1 MNREDMEMAQHLC
14 AFAVIGAL
22 LIAIAGAEPAFA
34 QKSGGVLKIYHRD
47 SPASMSI
54 LEEATNSTEIPM
66 MGVFNNL
73 VLYKQDVA
81 QNSLQSIIPDLATD
95 WAWNEDGSELSFR
108 LREGA
113 KWHDGHPFTANDVKC
128 TWDLLLGKSQEKLRA
143 NPRKAWYQNV
153 ETVTADADLTATF
166 HLKRPQPAIIALLA
180 SGYAPVYPC
189 HVPPRD
195 MRQHPIGTGPF
206 KFVEFKPNEYIKVAR
221 NPDYWK
227 RDRPYLDG
235 IEYTVIPNRSTAI
248 LSFIAGKFDMTFP
261 FEVTV
266 PLLRDVKSQ
275 APQAICE
282 LVPANAYANLITNRD
297 APPFDNPEMRRALAL
312 ALDRKTF
319 IDILT
324 EGHGDIGGAM
334 QPPPEGV
341 WGMPPDMLATLPG
354 YDPNVQKNR
363 TEARG
368 IMEKLGYGPAKRLE
382 VKVSERN
389 IAIFRDPAVILIDQL
404 KEIYIDGELD
414 PIETANWFPKIYRKD
429 YQIGLNLTGVGVD
442 DPDAQFYENY
452 ACGSQRNYTGY
463 CNPELQKMFEQQSM
477 ETDQEKR
484 KQLVWEIDRR
494 LQEDQARPI
503 VYHLR
508 FATCWQPR
516 VKGLRMMV
524 NSVFNGWRF
533 EDVWLD
539 E

>member
-1 MNREDMEMAQHLC
+1 MGRNLY
-14 AFAVIGAL
+14 AVAAAGTL
-22 LIAIAGAEPAFA
+22 LITIAGAEPALA

-81 QNSLQSIIPDLATD
+81 QNSLQSIVSDLATD
-95 WAWNEDGSELSFR
+95 WSWNEDGTELTFR
-108 LREGA
+108 LRSGV
-113 KWHDGHPFTANDVKC
+113 KWHDGHPFTANDVNC

-189 HVPPRD
+189 HVSPRE

-227 RDRPYLDG
+227 PDRPYLDG

-266 PLLRDVKSQ
+266 PLLRDVTSQ

-282 LVPANAYANLITNRD
+282 LVPANASANLITNRD
-297 APPFDNPEMRRALAL
+297 SPPFDNPEMRRALAL
-312 ALDRKTF
+312 ALDRKAF

-341 WGMPPDMLATLPG
+341 WGMPPEMLKTLPG
-354 YDPNVQKNR
+354 YDPDVQKNR
-363 TEARG
+363 AEARD

-463 CNPELQKMFEQQSM
+463 CNPELQKMFEQQSI

-484 KQLVWEIDRR
+484 KRLVWEIDRR